1 MRNTV
6 WCSEVNEVG
15 NVKLGIS
22 HFYDGATFKLAVPDR
37 CGGTYA
43 QHQALCSHITS
54 YVATATDG
62 RRGCTFLFGS
72 CLAGQGFG
80 REEGKGFA
88 IFKAME
94 RQDADFFSKEKR
106 HPLP

>member
-1 MRNTV
+1 M
-6 WCSEVNEVG
+6 G

-43 QHQALCSHITS
+43 QHQASCSHITS
-54 YVATATDG
+54 YVVSCVATATDG